1 VAHIH
6 KAKDEK
12 GFSIGPIELLA
23 AALQHNAHDLR
34 TLKDGVLLLL

>member
-1 VAHIH
+1 MR
-6 KAKDEK
+6 KLK